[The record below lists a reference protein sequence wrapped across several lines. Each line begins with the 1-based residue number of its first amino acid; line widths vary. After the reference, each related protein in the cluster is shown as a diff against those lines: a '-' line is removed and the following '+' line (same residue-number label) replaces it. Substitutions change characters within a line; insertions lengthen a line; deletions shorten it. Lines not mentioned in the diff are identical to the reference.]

1 VLNATNDTSFFNLK
15 TPDVFGGKFFN
26 GGKAD
31 QFATGSSFSSSSWS
45 LSSTET
51 QDTSV
56 AVDNF
61 GLLTCNGCHTENKKN
76 TDIAFYQVSP
86 TAPPGPDGT
95 GRLSSFMTQGDPSK
109 GGRRPAELTR
119 RANDLGSLLCLP
131 NGVDLVVSKIGV
143 SPANPAPGQAVTFN
157 ATITNFGNTTKP
169 AGAIN
174 GVGFKVDGTLV
185 TWSDTNTQALAPG
198 QSITLTTN
206 SGPSGSAT
214 WAAAAGAHNVEAWV
228 DDVNRIGERDENNNK
243 LTVPLTIGIDLTVTN
258 ISWSPVFPQSGSQ
271 MQFSA
276 TIKNN
281 GSVATPNGTILG
293 VAFQIDGNTVSW
305 SDTSTTS
312 LAPGASRT
320 VTANFGPSG
329 SAFWTASSGRK
340 RLGAWVD
347 DVNRLT
353 DVDRSNNKI
362 ETLLSVP

>member
-1 VLNATNDTSFFNLK
+1 
-15 TPDVFGGKFFN
+15 
-26 GGKAD
+26 
-31 QFATGSSFSSSSWS
+31 
-45 LSSTET
+45 
-51 QDTSV
+51 
-56 AVDNF
+56 
-61 GLLTCNGCHTENKKN
+61 
-76 TDIAFYQVSP
+76 
-86 TAPPGPDGT
+86 
-95 GRLSSFMTQGDPSK
+95 
-109 GGRRPAELTR
+109 
-119 RANDLGSLLCLP
+119 
-131 NGVDLVVSKIGV
+131 
-143 SPANPAPGQAVTFN
+143 
-157 ATITNFGNTTKP
+157 
-169 AGAIN
+169 
-174 GVGFKVDGTLV
+174 
-185 TWSDTNTQALAPG
+185 
-198 QSITLTTN
+198 
-206 SGPSGSAT
+206 
-214 WAAAAGAHNVEAWV
+214 VEAWV